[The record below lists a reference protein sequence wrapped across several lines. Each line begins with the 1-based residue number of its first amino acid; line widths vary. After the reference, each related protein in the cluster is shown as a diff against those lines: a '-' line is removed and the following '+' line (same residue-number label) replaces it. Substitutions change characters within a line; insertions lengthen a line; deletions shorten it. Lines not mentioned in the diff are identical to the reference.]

1 MTVQNGFSDIVL
13 TKNDGEERFPL
24 KHLENH
30 FIVIPEFLLESNQ
43 TVDLK
48 VYIRPTNHL
57 YSRRP
62 EKGVDNLTKLSAT
75 GELLLRYEHAE
86 GNYQAVK
93 EGMISPE
100 KRIFCLIKYEQSF
113 MFPSFVQSLQQNP
126 SQLCILPNPGDRR
139 TCLSA
144 LVKLPEPWN
153 NNDLYLVIFRLH
165 KINSREINMLI
176 ETAFVVLPN
185 DNRAERLTAHR
196 YKDDRKPF
204 LVLLRN
210 VLAGRL
216 PFEGKAKTAAKKAY
230 KKKKRK

>member
-1 MTVQNGFSDIVL
+1 MTVQNGFNDIVL
-13 TKNDGEERFPL
+13 TKNGGEERFPL

-57 YSRRP
+57 YSRKP
-62 EKGVDNLTKLSAT
+62 EIGVDNLAGFSAT

-86 GNYQAVK
+86 GNYQAEK
-93 EGMISPE
+93 KDQINSE
-100 KRIFCLIKYEQSF
+100 KRIFCPKKYEQSI
-113 MFPSFVQSLQQNP
+113 MFPRFAQFLQQNP
-126 SQLCILPNPGDRR
+126 SQPCISPNPGDRR

-153 NNDLYLVIFRLH
+153 DNDLYLVIFKLH
-165 KINSREINMLI
+165 KVNIREINMLI
-176 ETAFVVLPN
+176 ETAFVVQSN
-185 DNRAERLTAHR
+185 DTRAERLTANKYR
-196 YKDDRKPF
+196 NDRKPF

-216 PFEGKAKTAAKKAY
+216 PFEGKAKAAAKKAY
-230 KKKKRK
+230 KKKKKQ

>member
-1 MTVQNGFSDIVL
+1 MTVQNGFNDIVL
-13 TKNDGEERFPL
+13 TKNDREERFSL
-24 KHLENH
+24 KHLDNH
-30 FIVIPEFLLESNQ
+30 FIVISEFLLESNQ

-62 EKGVDNLTKLSAT
+62 ETGVDNLTNLSAT

-86 GNYQAVK
+86 GNYQAAN
-93 EGMISPE
+93 EGMISSE
-100 KRIFCLIKYEQSF
+100 KRIFCPIKYAQSL
-113 MFPSFVQSLQQNP
+113 MFPHFAQSLQQNP

-153 NNDLYLVIFRLH
+153 DSDLYLVIFRLH
-165 KINSREINMLI
+165 KVNSREINMLI
-176 ETAFVVLPN
+176 ETAFVVQTN
-185 DNRAERLTAHR
+185 DNRAERLTETKF
-196 YKDDRKPF
+196 KDDRKPF

-216 PFEGKAKTAAKKAY
+216 PFEGKAKKAAKKAY
-230 KKKKRK
+230 KRKKRQ